1 MCLIAT
7 TVSIRVEHRGA
18 TGYEFHNLYEKYFM
32 LNIFAIFSMKANK
45 VDLTSKSKQAKKKF
59 GKQQNGNR
67 GIRKN

>member
-32 LNIFAIFSMKANK
+32 LNIFAIFSIKANK
-45 VDLTSKSKQAKKKF
+45 VDLTSKSKQEKK
-59 GKQQNGNR
+59 NSENNR
-67 GIRKN
+67 MAIEQ